1 MSSSLDSDPWVGAS
15 ATARA
20 KPIPRFVWWGLGA
33 CGSIALLAF
42 AACAYFLVRIGEGPG
57 THAVAGDEVPPATIA
72 WLVAKGL
79 LEKDEE
85 LICFYS
91 AGLLDAESK
100 GSFCTNRRV
109 VHYRDEPEWTVS
121 SVAFS
126 ELARVGRRSANL
138 LEQEVELHLTSRAGA
153 SFAFVVPMDGFGEP
167 PFETWLRGAWRAAN
181 PAAAFTAQG
190 LWHPKGSVPPEL
202 RSELVS
208 KGVLESDEDVL
219 AILGWDG
226 TPLAKWGTL
235 CTPRRLVCYSF
246 SEAEGEN
253 IWAVELADV
262 EELALKSSVGLLELE
277 EETEAESELVV
288 RMQDGMEHTLY
299 GDAALLELFL
309 PVLGDAHAAAR
320 R

>member
-1 MSSSLDSDPWVGAS
+1 MSSSLDDDPWVGAP

-42 AACAYFLVRIGEGPG
+42 AAFVFFLYKIGEGPE
-57 THAVAGDEVPPATIA
+57 TSTVAGDDVPPATIA

-79 LEKDEE
+79 LERDED
-85 LICFYS
+85 LVCFYS
-91 AGLLDAESK
+91 AGMFDAESE
-100 GSFCTNRRV
+100 GSFCTDRRV
-109 VHYRDEPEWTVS
+109 VHYRDEPEWTLN
-121 SVAFS
+121 SVAFAD
-126 ELARVGRRSANL
+126 LARVGRRSANL
-138 LEQEVELHLTSRAGA
+138 LEQEVELHLTSRDGA
-153 SFAFVVPMDGFGEP
+153 SFAFLVPMDGFGEP

-181 PAAAFTAQG
+181 PAAAFAAQG

-202 RSELVS
+202 RSGLVS
-208 KGVLESDEDVL
+208 KGGLAEDEDVL
-219 AILGWDG
+219 ALFGWEG

-246 SEAEGEN
+246 VDATAESL
-253 IWAVELADV
+253 WAVELADV
-262 EELALKSSVGLLELE
+262 EELALKSSVDLLELE
-277 EETEAESELVV
+277 EEAEVGAQLVV
-288 RMQDGMEHTLY
+288 RMQDGMEHSLH

-309 PVLGDAHAAAR
+309 SVLGEAHAAAR